1 VPECCPSEEDEV
13 NTSARA
19 GESIRSPQPREDE
32 VTKAIE
38 RYTASIP
45 SSAMLALAL
54 GAMGLSLM
62 SQLGGRGK
70 WGNFIAQWV
79 PTIIVM
85 GVYNKLV
92 KLEGHDQF
100 DRGQGHQGADPGR
113 RDGSA
118 IGISNRPLAEEQ
130 AEQASL
136 PSRGS
141 MRAGV

>member
-1 VPECCPSEEDEV
+1 V

-19 GESIRSPQPREDE
+19 DESVRSPQPREDE
-32 VTKAIE
+32 VTKVIE

-45 SSAMLALAL
+45 SSALLALAL
-54 GAMGLSLM
+54 GAMGLSLV
-62 SQLGGRGK
+62 SQVSGRGK

-85 GVYNKLV
+85 GIYNKLV
-92 KLEGHDQF
+92 KLEGHDQS
-100 DRGQGHQGADPGR
+100 DRGQGARMGEQQGR

-118 IGISNRPLAEEQ
+118 SGISNRPLAEEQ

-136 PSRGS
+136 PPRGAQ
-141 MRAGV
+141 RAGV